1 MFLICVPIKTTQ
13 NLANRNGNPREPT
26 PIQEASPDP
35 YKAVVVL
42 HLSGGLDSY
51 NVLMPHHTC
60 PSFKYYRSG
69 REVLAY
75 RSEDMLEIQ
84 NSDNEVFEC
93 DKFGIHNKI
102 PILKEI
108 YDDGNG

>member
-1 MFLICVPIKTTQ
+1 M
-13 NLANRNGNPREPT
+13 
-26 PIQEASPDP
+26 QEASSDP
-35 YKAVVVL
+35 YKAIVVL

-75 RSEDMLEIQ
+75 RSEDMLDIQ
-84 NSDNEVFEC
+84 NNDNEVFEC
-93 DKFGIHNKI
+93 DKFGLNNKI